1 MSTPSRTTNPNTGNA
16 LQGSK
21 EESKDDSPKTEK
33 RGLQEPISVPA
44 RTSSSSAKRSD
55 SPRSTKKSTLST
67 TKNLPD
73 IPVSSSSS
81 KAGNKPPLP
90 PKKNGNSSSSSQPQP
105 AESVPIKF
113 HRRTYLES
121 IIIALVSC
129 CTPSSTKHEE
139 EIRPV
144 RVQLQRQQQQ
154 EPQPHRPVKEQLELD
169 ILKKEDDRPTTSTGG
184 IPDNEPP
191 APPHRERTPTPE
203 EPKPTVTITHDA
215 IVEKEPISRFTPPLT
230 QDDDDEDDRR
240 PLHLDDDDD
249 DDGYT
254 TMTPLEQLQ
263 AERALRQSM
272 QIQAPFPPT
281 GDESDALVVSPT
293 PQISIQS
300 GTESEESDGED
311 SSKQEEIQRP
321 FTSMYDDS
329 QPKVKIPHH
338 VNFD

>member
-1 MSTPSRTTNPNTGNA
+1 MSTPSRTTNRNA
-16 LQGSK
+16 ENAVQGSK
-21 EESKDDSPKTEK
+21 EGSKDDSPKTEK

-55 SPRSTKKSTLST
+55 SPRLTKKSTLAT

-81 KAGNKPPLP
+81 KAGNTPPPP
-90 PKKNGNSSSSSQPQP
+90 PKKNGNSSSSLQPQP
-105 AESVPIKF
+105 AESVPIKA
-113 HRRTYLES
+113 HRRGYLES
-121 IIIALVSC
+121 IIITLVSC
-129 CTPSSTKHEE
+129 CTPSSAKHEE
-139 EIRPV
+139 EISPV
-144 RVQLQRQQQQ
+144 RVQLQQQQQQ
-154 EPQPHRPVKEQLELD
+154 EPQPHRPVKEPLELD

-203 EPKPTVTITHDA
+203 EPKPIVTITHDA

-230 QDDDDEDDRR
+230 HDEDDDDVRR

-249 DDGYT
+249 EEYT

-263 AERALRQSM
+263 AERALRHSM

-329 QPKVKIPHH
+329 QPKVEIPHT
-338 VNFD
+338 VNLD